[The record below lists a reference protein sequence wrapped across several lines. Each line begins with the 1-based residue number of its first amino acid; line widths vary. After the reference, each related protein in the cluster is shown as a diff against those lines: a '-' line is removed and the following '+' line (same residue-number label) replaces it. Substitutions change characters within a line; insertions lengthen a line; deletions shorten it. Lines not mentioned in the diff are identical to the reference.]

1 VSNNVKITS
10 TSTRGSRLLGVAT
23 LAGVVA
29 TLAFGLLISPPD
41 INQGESVRFFYLHV
55 PAAAGTYLAFLVTAV
70 SSILFLWKRTRSATW
85 DRLAGASAE
94 IGIVFTALMLVTGM
108 MWGRLTWG
116 VYWRWDARL
125 SSTALLLVM
134 FLSYLAVRRLEGTAE
149 QRARRSAV
157 VGIIAFLDVPIVHKS
172 VDWWQTLHQGATLK
186 LKDSQINGLML
197 FSFFVG
203 LITAVLAYLW
213 LMMHRNRIGMM
224 DQALDEHGLELA
236 LQERRAEAVRA

>member
-1 VSNNVKITS
+1 VSSNVKVTS

-23 LAGVVA
+23 LAGVAA

-41 INQGESVRFFYLHV
+41 ANQGESVRFFYLHV
-55 PAAAGTYLAFLVTAV
+55 PAAVGTYVAFLVTAV
-70 SSILFLWKRTRSATW
+70 SSILYLWKRTRSATW

-125 SSTALLLVM
+125 TSTALLLVM
-134 FLSYLAVRRLEGTAE
+134 FLAYLAVRRLEGTAE

-203 LITAVLAYLW
+203 LVTAVLAYLW
-213 LMMHRNRIGMM
+213 LMMHRNRVGMM
-224 DQALDEHGLELA
+224 EQALDDHGLELA

>member
-1 VSNNVKITS
+1 MSTNVKVTT
-10 TSTRGSRLLGVAT
+10 TSTRGSRLLGIAT
-23 LAGVVA
+23 LIGVVA
-29 TLAFGLLISPPD
+29 TLAFGLLISPAD
-41 INQGESVRFFYLHV
+41 INQGDSVRFFYLHV
-55 PAAAGTYLAFLVTAV
+55 PTVAGTYFAFAVTAV
-70 SSILFLWKRTRSATW
+70 SSILYLWKRTRSATW

-116 VYWRWDARL
+116 VYWRWEARL
-125 SSTALLLVM
+125 TSSALLLVM
-134 FLSYLAVRRLEGTAE
+134 FLAYLAVRRLEGTAE
-149 QRARRSAV
+149 QRAKRSAV

-203 LITAVLAYLW
+203 LVTALLAYLW

-224 DQALDEHGLELA
+224 EQALDDHGLALA
-236 LQERRAEAVRA
+236 LEERRAEAVRA